1 MNENVI
7 EISKKI
13 NDGNVS
19 DYIQA
24 VAFANTCLY
33 FDLVLTD
40 NESEIFINIARDTWL
55 KCDAIYS
62 CCDVYDAIGYYVT
75 ENEIDDFNKLY
86 DLSNREL
93 REIVEEYSY
102 KY

>member
-13 NDGNVS
+13 NDENVS

-24 VAFANTCLY
+24 VALANTCLNL
-33 FDLVLTD
+33 DLVLTD
-40 NESEIFINIARDTWL
+40 NEREIFINTARDAWL
-55 KCDAIYS
+55 KCDEIYS
-62 CCDVYDAIGYYVT
+62 CYDVYDAIGYYVT